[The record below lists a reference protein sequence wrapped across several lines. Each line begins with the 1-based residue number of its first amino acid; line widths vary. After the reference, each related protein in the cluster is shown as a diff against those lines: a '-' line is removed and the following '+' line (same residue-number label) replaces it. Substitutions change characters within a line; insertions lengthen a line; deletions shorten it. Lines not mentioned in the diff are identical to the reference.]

1 MGLSGDINYG
11 LFTAAKQQAPVQKES
26 SAKNNDVDAVQQWL
40 KNRPKKQDTNEAKS
54 QPVERFTLL
63 SENKQSPKTRATIDP
78 SAISAEEIEKAGG
91 LKEYTQKA
99 VSVELFK
106 GNYDNAT
113 VLVSYL
119 KEKAQSKAK
128 KEEKPQQRGIQ
139 ASSTTVS
146 EKLKQDD
153 YDGALSDIDKMKAM
167 NDMFARAFATVQKQI
182 NEKD

>member
-1 MGLSGDINYG
+1 MGLSGDINYS
-11 LFTAAKQQAPVQKES
+11 LFMARNGQALPQKES
-26 SAKNNDVDAVQQWL
+26 SAKSNDVDAVQQWL
-40 KNRPKKQDTNEAKS
+40 KNRPKQQTEAKTQA
-54 QPVERFTLL
+54 QPSERFTLL
-63 SENKQSPKTRATIDP
+63 SETKQTAKSRATIDP
-78 SAISAEEIEKAGG
+78 SAISQDEIQKAGG
-91 LKEYTQKA
+91 LKEYVQKA
-99 VSVELFK
+99 VGVELFK

-119 KEKAQSKAK
+119 KEQNQTEAK
-128 KEEKPQQRGIQ
+128 TQEKPQYKGIQ

-182 NEKD
+182 NGD